1 MAAFIY
7 TLCAVT
13 SCVCAFLLLRSY
25 FRSKYRLLLWAG
37 VCFVGV
43 TLNNLLLVADKII
56 FPENDLLTARLVVAL
71 LALFF
76 LLYGL
81 IFDE

>member
-13 SCVCAFLLLRSY
+13 SCVCAVLLLRSY

-43 TLNNLLLVADKII
+43 TINNLLLVADKII